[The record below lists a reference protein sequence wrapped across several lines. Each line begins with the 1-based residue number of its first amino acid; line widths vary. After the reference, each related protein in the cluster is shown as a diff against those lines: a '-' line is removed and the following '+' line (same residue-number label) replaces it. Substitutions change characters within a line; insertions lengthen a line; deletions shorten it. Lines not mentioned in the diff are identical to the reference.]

1 MSTVV
6 RRMAAPWLAK
16 RLALWDLWNLDA
28 TKNRATTVMLDLTP
42 RRLETTVQSRSAADH
57 FFLDA
62 ALWQTKRKLHHNQ
75 LWFEISFFSPQMFC
89 VWVKTVR
96 YDSSFTDTNR
106 YRRFR
111 RGVYIL
117 FFFQNRGVRVKINHV
132 LEWTRYYYVPSCP
145 SSLVCIRTLHRLK
158 STFVSSAFTYKWTA
172 SKYRSW
178 IIALSPLERY
188 LAIFYCS

>member
-1 MSTVV
+1 MPQKIERPPWCWISHLVV
-6 RRMAAPWLAK
+6 SRQLCKAAAPQITSSWMLPSDK
-16 RLALWDLWNLDA
+16 QKENS
-28 TKNRATTVMLDLTP
+28 TTTSYGL
-42 RRLETTVQSRSAADH
+42 RSP
-57 FFLDA
+57 
-62 ALWQTKRKLHHNQ
+62 
-75 LWFEISFFSPQMFC
+75 FFSPQMFC

-111 RGVYIL
+111 RGVLVYS